1 MTKPAFEIHRHVEFY
16 ETDMAGIVH
25 FSNFFRYMET
35 CEHAFVRSLDHE
47 LHGMLDGLETGWP
60 RVNASCDYRAP
71 ARFGDLLTIRLHIA
85 EVRTRSV
92 RYRFEIVRDETLV
105 AEGTIAA
112 AHVAITPEGIK
123 AVPLPEQLRQ
133 KLLTFRSAVAE

>member
-1 MTKPAFEIHRHVEFY
+1 MPATPAFEIKRHVEFY

-60 RVNASCDYRAP
+60 RVNATCDYRSP
-71 ARFGDLLTIRLHIA
+71 ARFGDLLTIRLFIA

-92 RYRFEIVRDETLV
+92 RYRFDICRGDTLV
-105 AEGTIAA
+105 AEGSIAA
-112 AHVAITPEGIK
+112 AHVALTADGIK
-123 AVPLPEQLRQ
+123 AVPLPPPLKD
-133 KLLTFRSAVAE
+133 KLTALADS

>member
-1 MTKPAFEIHRHVEFY
+1 MTPAFEIKRHVEFY

-35 CEHAFVRSLDHE
+35 CEHAFVRSLEHE

-60 RVNASCDYRAP
+60 RVSASCDYRAP
-71 ARFGDLLTIRLHIA
+71 ARFGDELSIQLYIA

-92 RYRFEIVRDETLV
+92 RYRFQILREKTLI
-105 AEGTIAA
+105 AEGAIAA
-112 AHVAITPEGIK
+112 AHVAITEAGIR
-123 AVPLPEQLRQ
+123 AVPLPARLKE
-133 KLLTFRSAVAE
+133 KLTSLAGNPT

>member
-1 MTKPAFEIHRHVEFY
+1 MPQPAHEIQRRVEFY

-35 CEHAFVRSLDHE
+35 CEHAFIRSLDHE
-47 LHGMLDGLETGWP
+47 LHGQLDGLETGWP

-71 ARFGDLLTIRLHIA
+71 ARFGDLLTIRLFIA
-85 EVRTRSV
+85 EVRNRSV
-92 RYRFEIVRDETLV
+92 RYRFEVSREETLI
-105 AEGTIAA
+105 AEGSIAA

-123 AVPLPEQLRQ
+123 AVGPPPPPPPQ
-133 KLLTFRSAVAE
+133 KNAPP

>member
-1 MTKPAFEIHRHVEFY
+1 MSHPAFEIQRRVEFY

-35 CEHAFVRSLDHE
+35 CEHAFIRSLDHE
-47 LHGMLDGLETGWP
+47 LHGQLDGLETGWP

-71 ARFGDLLTIRLHIA
+71 ARFGDLLTIRLFIA

-92 RYRFEIVRDETLV
+92 RYRFQFTCGDRLI
-105 AEGTIAA
+105 AEGAIAA
-112 AHVAITPEGIK
+112 AHVALTPGGIK
-123 AVPLPEQLRQ
+123 AVPLPPALAE
-133 KLLTFRSAVAE
+133 KLATYL